1 MHAKTMLR
9 TAAVLAAAVAILA
22 GSPLATAKG
31 PITGTAPVSPQP
43 EEDDLEAGLAV
54 TYYYAYFEDVG
65 DITRLVSGKPGEPIM
80 ILDHR
85 TKSGKVL
92 TARKPMGVGAEI
104 RGLIK
109 LDQAGSYIFRVLSN
123 DGVELLIGGER
134 LAYDPAIHGDR
145 FYPAG
150 RIRGRGTGLVRS
162 RDRLLPEEGHLGF
175 EAAVD
180 AAGGGGGDGG
190 AGGGLR
196 PRRRLDGPITGRAR
210 AHRTGGRYRLAC
222 CRGAGSPGWHRP
234 GCLDRHPRPRAWRR
248 ARPAAR
254 PVDAGPSMWAGLYG
268 AGVGARPR
276 FAARAAISSV
286 RGRKLASIPATPQA
300 RSCSKAAIAMGRAMK
315 LLRSPMS

>member
-65 DITRLVSGKPGEPIM
+65 DITRFVSGKPGEPIM

-134 LAYDPAIHGDR
+134 LAYDPGIHGDR
-145 FYPAG
+145 FTPPAEF
-150 RIRGRGTGLVRS
+150 VVA
-162 RDRLLPEEGHLGF
+162 E
-175 EAAVD
+175 
-180 AAGGGGGDGG
+180 
-190 AGGGLR
+190 
-196 PRRRLDGPITGRAR
+196 
-210 AHRTGGRYRLAC
+210 
-222 CRGAGSPGWHRP
+222 PGWYA
-234 GCLDRHPRPRAWRR
+234 L
-248 ARPAAR
+248 
-254 PVDAGPSMWAGLYG
+254 
-268 AGVGARPR
+268 
-276 FAARAAISSV
+276 AIDYYQKKGTSA
-286 RGRKLASIPATPQA
+286 L
-300 RSCSKAAIAMGRAMK
+300 K
-315 LLRSPMS
+315 LLWTPPGAAEETVVPAEAYGHAAD